1 MISKGSFYI
10 LKTIMAIPSQ
20 IKRLIPRPIKEFL
33 KRVRTYVRGLFILK
47 DYLRF
52 KKEAAF
58 AKRGFS
64 LSFNDLWPCLNDKTP
79 ETDYE
84 RHYVYHIAW
93 AARCVKELNP
103 KLHVD
108 IGSRLFFCAM
118 LSAFVPTD
126 FYDYRPADI
135 ALSDLGSYKGDLTN
149 LPFKDNELQSVSCLH
164 TLEHIG
170 LGRYGDPID
179 ANGDL
184 TAMKELARVT
194 APGGSLLVA
203 MPMGKEMRIQFNAHR
218 IYTYDAIVSYFP
230 GFTVRNFSYIS
241 EESKREPLIP
251 NASPADIKDDVM
263 GCGCFWFVKN
273 VS

>member
-1 MISKGSFYI
+1 
-10 LKTIMAIPSQ
+10 MAIHPT
-20 IKRLIPRPIKEFL
+20 IKKIIPRPIKEFL
-33 KRVRTYVRGLFILK
+33 KKARTSYYGLFILK
-47 DYLRF
+47 DYKAF
-52 KKEAAF
+52 KKDADI

-64 LSFNDLWPCLNDKTP
+64 LSYDDLWVCMTDKTP
-79 ETDYE
+79 ETDFE
-84 RHYVYHIAW
+84 RHYVYHLAW
-93 AARCVKELNP
+93 AARCVKEIAP
-103 KLHVD
+103 IKHVD
-108 IGSRLFFCAM
+108 IGSRLFFPTI
-118 LSAFVPTD
+118 LSAFIPTD

-135 ALSDLGSYKGDLTN
+135 VLSGMGSYQGDLTN

-218 IYTYDAIVSYFP
+218 IYTYDSIVSYFP
-230 GFTVRNFSYIS
+230 GFTVKNFAYIP

-251 NASPADIKDDVM
+251 NATPADIKDDVM
-263 GCGCFWFVKN
+263 GCGCFWLVKN
-273 VS
+273 N

>member
-1 MISKGSFYI
+1 
-10 LKTIMAIPSQ
+10 MAIPH
-20 IKRLIPRPIKEFL
+20 IVKKIIPRPIKELL
-33 KRVRTYVRGLFILK
+33 KRGRSSFKGLFILK
-47 DYLRF
+47 DYRLF
-52 KKEAAF
+52 KAQSES

-64 LSFNDLWPCLNDKTP
+64 LSYNDMWPCLSDKTS
-79 ETDYE
+79 ETDFE
-84 RHYVYHIAW
+84 RHYVYHLAW
-93 AARCVKELNP
+93 AARCVKKINP

-108 IGSRLFFCAM
+108 IGSRLFFPTI

-135 ALSDLGSYKGDLTN
+135 VLSGMGSYQGDLTK
-149 LPFKDNELQSVSCLH
+149 LPFKDNELASVSCLH

-203 MPMGKEMRIQFNAHR
+203 VPMGEKMRIQFNAHR
-218 IYTYDAIVSYFP
+218 IYAYDDFLSYFP
-230 GFTVRNFSYIS
+230 GFTLQNFAYIS
-241 EESKREPLIP
+241 DEGKREPIIED
-251 NASPADIKDDVM
+251 ATAADIKNDVM
-263 GCGCFWFVKN
+263 GCGCFWLIKDTA
-273 VS
+273 